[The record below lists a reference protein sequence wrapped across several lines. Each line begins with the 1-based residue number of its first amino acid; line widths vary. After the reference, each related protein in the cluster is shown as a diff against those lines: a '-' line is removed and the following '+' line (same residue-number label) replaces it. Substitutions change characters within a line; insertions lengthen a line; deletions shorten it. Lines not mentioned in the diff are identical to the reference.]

1 VTEIER
7 HMVMHDM
14 IREAADRH
22 GEIRPCDGLDW
33 PGCCTEDFGHMHLWY
48 NDEYGSTH
56 IVKRPIPN

>member
-1 VTEIER
+1 
-7 HMVMHDM
+7 MVMHDM